1 MLLVVVFY
9 ANYLLQKGTIVEK
22 LVEEVV
28 KDSQHLKHLIGVCE
42 GILLELI

>member
-1 MLLVVVFY
+1 MVM
-9 ANYLLQKGTIVEK
+9 YLLQKGTIVEK

-42 GILLELI
+42 GIFAGTLLSLLLDF